1 MFPQHDQHGPCA
13 PCADKGFEYEMLQGK
28 TGSAVNDLYT
38 PEIKAA
44 TTGYDTNQPPTI
56 LAYDDLHTQVDV
68 PQNTR
73 PSLCRCR
80 RATVDWTDRSATRRA
95 AWHASAAKIRLRAW
109 IVRSRC
115 R

>member
-1 MFPQHDQHGPCA
+1 M

-56 LAYDDLHTQVDV
+56 FAYDDLHTQVDV
-68 PQNTR
+68 P
-73 PSLCRCR
+73 
-80 RATVDWTDRSATRRA
+80 
-95 AWHASAAKIRLRAW
+95 
-109 IVRSRC
+109 
-115 R
+115 

>member
-1 MFPQHDQHGPCA
+1 V

-56 LAYDDLHTQVDV
+56 FAYDDLHTQVDV
-68 PQNTR
+68 P
-73 PSLCRCR
+73 
-80 RATVDWTDRSATRRA
+80 
-95 AWHASAAKIRLRAW
+95 
-109 IVRSRC
+109 
-115 R
+115 